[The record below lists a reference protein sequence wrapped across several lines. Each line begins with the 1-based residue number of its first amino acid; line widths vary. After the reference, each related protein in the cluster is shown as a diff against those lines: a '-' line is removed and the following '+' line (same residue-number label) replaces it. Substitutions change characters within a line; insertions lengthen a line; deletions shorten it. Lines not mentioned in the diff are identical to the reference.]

1 MGALDTEGENT
12 VRWIVMALVL
22 TCVLVGCGKPE
33 VVYLPDS
40 EKVHAIK
47 KGEPSPIDGYV
58 LPSGL
63 LFKLYREARTEE
75 DEGDGE

>member
-1 MGALDTEGENT
+1 M
-12 VRWIVMALVL
+12 RWIVIAVALA
-22 TCVLVGCGKPE
+22 CVLLGCGKPE

-63 LFKLYREARTEE
+63 LFKLYRDARIEAN
-75 DEGDGE
+75 EGDGE